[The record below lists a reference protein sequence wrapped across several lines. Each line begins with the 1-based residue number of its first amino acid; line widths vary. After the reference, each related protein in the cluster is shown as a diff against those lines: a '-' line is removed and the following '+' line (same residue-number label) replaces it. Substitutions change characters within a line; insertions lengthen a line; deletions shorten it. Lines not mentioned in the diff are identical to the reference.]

1 MKRARIILGLDP
13 GSVATGWGVIRAE
26 GSRQFHIAAGVVR
39 PKSKAFNERLVE
51 IHDAVLDIC
60 SEYAPVEVAIETPF
74 YHQNAQT
81 TIKLAH
87 VRGALVVCCA
97 RSGVAVHEYSPMEI
111 KKSLVG
117 RGRAEKDQ
125 VAKMVCLIL
134 GISEK
139 LPADATDA
147 LAAAVTHAQLGPLS
161 KQSAASRK
169 RRGPSLARGG
179 KAR

>member
-1 MKRARIILGLDP
+1 MKPSRIILGLDP
-13 GSVATGWGVIRAE
+13 GSVATGWGVIRVE
-26 GSRQFHIAAGVVR
+26 GSRQFHVAAGVVR
-39 PKSKAFNERLVE
+39 PKAKDFNGRLVE
-51 IHDAVLDIC
+51 IHDAVMEIC
-60 SEYAPVEVAIETPF
+60 ETHGPVEAAIETPF

-87 VRGALVVCCA
+87 VRGALVVCCSRA
-97 RSGVAVHEYSPMEI
+97 GAAVHEYSPMEI

-117 RGRAEKDQ
+117 QGRAEKDQ
-125 VAKMVCLIL
+125 VAKMVSLVL
-134 GISEK
+134 GIAEK

-169 RRGPSLARGG
+169 RRGPSLARAR